1 MQWNLLITGCSVLLI
16 ILLMIKEYRRPNRR
30 LLGLRL
36 LASVLAVC
44 SLAGMAL
51 PLSFKTTKP
60 AGAGGPLIV
69 LTEGAT
75 PDSVEKFLANRNLR
89 IYTTDTGL
97 LKRFRHLRPEL
108 VPGTDHLAARH
119 PGRAWEIFGYGLDA
133 YELKALSGTSYR
145 FHPPQDPDG
154 ITSVYW
160 PAQLDAGTAL
170 TVQGFYRNGGPRPVK
185 LVLRAFGNSLDS
197 AMIAAGGSAFELTA
211 MPKPMG
217 KAVFSLV
224 SISGTD
230 TISADPVPVTIETP
244 EPLRVLM
251 LSEAP
256 DFEYRFLKDWLAEN
270 GYGVTVRTRITGD
283 KFDVR
288 FTGPGPSEMERITP
302 AALAGYDLVL
312 AGHRELAA
320 LRRDELG
327 ALESAVE
334 RGMGLVVRTDTAM
347 EKTFYAR
354 HFPVRPVSRPEQA
367 PLFRLA
373 GERKTEF
380 RLDDPA
386 VLQIRPAGGTRPHL
400 TDTKNHIVVSSR
412 LFGRGYVLVSALQ
425 PTYPLVLQGR
435 TAAYGALWSSILSSA
450 AARKTE
456 PLQRIS
462 PLLPRSGEPAELETS
477 ASPERLPRISVS
489 GTLLVPEQSMNLYD
503 RWKTVYWPEEP
514 GWVPIQTE
522 GAPPASFYV
531 YPDNAWRTVRLTGRL
546 NETRRHASP
555 ETGGP
560 VHREEVRMSEQP
572 VPKTWL
578 FAIFLISCG
587 FLWHATKILSA
598 GIYAGRKNM

>member
-36 LASVLAVC
+36 LASVLAVG

-51 PLSFKTTKP
+51 PLSFKTMKP
-60 AGAGGPLIV
+60 AGSGGPLIL

-75 PDSVEKFLANRNLR
+75 PDSVEKFLANRDLR

-97 LKRFRHLRPEL
+97 LKRFRDLRPEL
-108 VPGTDHLAARH
+108 VPGTDYLAARN
-119 PGRAWEIFGYGLDA
+119 PGRAWEIFGYGLDT
-133 YELKALSGTSYR
+133 YELKALSRTSYR
-145 FHPPQDPDG
+145 FHPPEGPDG
-154 ITSVYW
+154 ITSVHW
-160 PAQLDAGTAL
+160 PAQLDAGTAFR
-170 TVQGFYRNGGPRPVK
+170 VQGFYRNGGLRPVK

-211 MPKPMG
+211 MPKQAG

-224 SISGTD
+224 SIFGMD
-230 TISADPVPVTIETP
+230 TLAVDPVPVTIETP

-256 DFEYRFLKDWLAEN
+256 DFEYRFLKDWLAGN

-283 KFDVR
+283 KFDLR
-288 FTGPGPSEMERITP
+288 FTGTGPSAMQRITP

-327 ALESAVE
+327 VLESAVE
-334 RGMGLVVRTDTAM
+334 GGMGLVVRTDTTL

-354 HFPVRPVSRPEQA
+354 HFPIRPVSRPEQA
-367 PLFRLA
+367 GLFRLA
-373 GERKTEF
+373 GERETKF
-380 RLDDPA
+380 RLNDPA
-386 VLQIRPAGGTRPHL
+386 VLQIQPAGGTRPHL
-400 TDTKNHIVVSSR
+400 TDTKNHVVVSSR
-412 LFGRGYVLVSALQ
+412 LFGRGYVLVSAMQ

-435 TAAYGALWSSILSSA
+435 TAAYGTLWSSILSA
-450 AARKTE
+450 AATRKQE
-456 PLQRIS
+456 ALQRIS
-462 PLLPRSGEPAELETS
+462 PLFPRPGEPAELETS
-477 ASPERLPRISVS
+477 ASPEILPRISVS
-489 GTLLVPEQSMNLYD
+489 GTLLVPEQGINIYD
-503 RWKTVYWPEEP
+503 RWKTAYWPEKP
-514 GWVPIQTE
+514 GWARIETE

-531 YPDNAWRTVRLTGRL
+531 YPRSAWRTVRLTGRL
-546 NETRRHASP
+546 NETLRHASP
-555 ETGGP
+555 ETGRP
-560 VHREEVRMSEQP
+560 AEREQLKATEQP

-578 FAIFLISCG
+578 FAIFLIACG
-587 FLWHATKILSA
+587 FLWYATKILSS
-598 GIYAGRKNM
+598 GIYSGRKNM